1 MDLLAPPVQCS
12 SGAPTHQDYWRLFG
26 RHKTTGFIQ
35 LPPRAVHSPQPLLQG
50 NFKEEQL
57 LGGLRF
63 HS

>member
-50 NFKEEQL
+50 NFKEENY
-57 LGGLRF
+57 
-63 HS
+63 